1 MSNFPLNDKNEDMRR
16 YNSIAR
22 SQRKSHFIVDKG
34 SKALPESLSTP
45 YVYYESLLSRILKP
59 NSKVLEIGCGCGI
72 HTYFPLSKDANVVA
86 LDNSIDSLSLL
97 KIRLKN
103 FKKLTTR
110 FSDIEKMNL
119 PNNSFDVV
127 ISSGVLSYGENLMV
141 AKEIYRVLKFN
152 GCFICVDSFNHNPIY
167 RLNRWIKFLQGNR
180 TLSTLRRMPDS
191 QLILEYKKMFKS
203 VKVRYFGAASF
214 LIPFLKL
221 FFTEKTIKLFI
232 DRIDLFIGVRK
243 SAFKFVMIA
252 KKHEYK

>member
-1 MSNFPLNDKNEDMRR
+1 MSNFSVNDKDVEMNR
-16 YNSIAR
+16 YNAIAK
-22 SQRKSHFIVDKG
+22 SLEKSHFIIQRG
-34 SKALPESLSTP
+34 SNKVPESLSTP

-59 NSKVLEIGCGCGI
+59 NSKVLEIGYGYGL
-72 HTYFPLSKDANVVA
+72 HTYFPLLKGANVVA
-86 LDNSIDSLSLL
+86 LDNSKDSLSLL
-97 KIRLKN
+97 KMRLKN

-110 FSDIEKMNL
+110 LSDIEKINL

-127 ISSGVLSYGENLMV
+127 ISVGVLSYGDNLVV

-152 GCFICVDSFNHNPIY
+152 GYFICVDSLNHNPIY
-167 RLNRWIKFLQGNR
+167 RINRWLDYLKGAR
-180 TLSTLRRMPDS
+180 TLNTLLRMPDDS
-191 QLILEYKKMFKS
+191 LILNYRKIFKS

-214 LIPFLKL
+214 LRPFLKL
-221 FFTEKTIKLFI
+221 FFSEKTIKLFI